1 MFFRFASKVAF
12 SLPPK
17 NSKIPCDYQV
27 LGNPLRKKTI
37 PKMSLKFLKNTTLK
51 KETI

>member
-27 LGNPLRKKTI
+27 LGNPLRKNDSKDV
-37 PKMSLKFLKNTTLK
+37 S
-51 KETI
+51 